1 METFFL
7 KLSVNK
13 WPLKL
18 IAQFLW
24 MLLLSVNPQHHC
36 DTDNVLVG
44 ISFVKRNLIFRDS
57 YFFSRED
64 LLICLVIYQP
74 SMCECVSVAFLY
86 PAFKNNN

>member
-13 WPLKL
+13 WPLKS

-44 ISFVKRNLIFRDS
+44 I
-57 YFFSRED
+57 
-64 LLICLVIYQP
+64 
-74 SMCECVSVAFLY
+74 
-86 PAFKNNN
+86 

>member
-1 METFFL
+1 MPLVPVLLYVLQENWGLHMETFFL

-13 WPLKL
+13 WPLKS

-44 ISFVKRNLIFRDS
+44 I
-57 YFFSRED
+57 
-64 LLICLVIYQP
+64 
-74 SMCECVSVAFLY
+74 
-86 PAFKNNN
+86 